1 MNTKPKKVFL
11 NMNATMEPKQ
21 KEPYE
26 APAVL
31 DISPV
36 TVVSVAGNSAD
47 DNVGDFDLG
56 DGG

>member
-1 MNTKPKKVFL
+1 MNNRPKKVL
-11 NMNATMEPKQ
+11 SNMNKTMETKR

-36 TVVSVAGNSAD
+36 TVNVAVGGSDEYGEPDEPSD
-47 DNVGDFDLG
+47 DD
-56 DGG
+56 

>member
-1 MNTKPKKVFL
+1 MNNIEKT
-11 NMNATMEPKQ
+11 

-36 TVVSVAGNSAD
+36 TVSGGAGESLEGEPQNYYS
-47 DNVGDFDLG
+47 GDQ
-56 DGG
+56 GG

>member
-1 MNTKPKKVFL
+1 MH
-11 NMNATMEPKQ
+11 NMNRNKVIE